1 MFDLKDSHKKLI
13 KEFPR
18 AVVHMR
24 AQLKMQRFSLVFC
37 AGFGKP
43 FGLPDWKTLV
53 NAIADDPS
61 VQGKDIL
68 ARFTARGSLPY
79 KTELLFQHF
88 RKRQADAAGHDKLGS
103 CEFENRTWASFLEI
117 CAKRLYANAPT
128 NFDDALSNHGYLLN
142 YLPIIRETP
151 ITITYNFDDY
161 IEQALLAKKPAD
173 DTSLGY
179 ETVTNPWSQFRR
191 QKGVIYHPHGVLPS
205 QPMEFPKDRLV
216 FSESSYA
223 RLYLGALAGD
233 FSFLLNHMSKNTCL
247 IVGSSLED
255 EDLRNVLVQGAQS
268 HPGNPHYYVHFL
280 KPGET
285 VAPTDME
292 AIRRANFHVYN
303 LITLFL
309 TGEDIAALA
318 DLLSPGTLNDDEF
331 PDRLVELDS
340 FAAYRFYLTG
350 ALGVGK
356 STTANQLRNLMV
368 LDEWAEPRLALL
380 AKPWDTLTA
389 GEKDQVDAW
398 IAKQFRI
405 KNDKLRHE
413 PFGISIID
421 RPPMDPLVFTPPLE
435 RPAKAK
441 LLLDAICPGG
451 KWDIADGVVIFLTGD
466 PIDLA
471 ARVVATGRAGYTA
484 DKLQQ
489 MEKNLKE
496 IYNGEGV
503 RFIDTRGR
511 TVVEVTKTV
520 SELIHFE
527 EYKPF
532 GFSNRLKAIK

>member
-1 MFDLKDSHKKLI
+1 
-13 KEFPR
+13 
-18 AVVHMR
+18 MR
-24 AQLKMQRFSLVFC
+24 VQLKMQRFSLLFG
-37 AGFGKP
+37 AGLGKP
-43 FGLPDWKTLV
+43 FGLPDWSKLV
-53 NAIADDPS
+53 GDIADDPL

-88 RKRQADAAGHDKLGS
+88 RKKQADAVGHDKLGS
-103 CEFENRTWASFLEI
+103 SEFENATWAKFLEI
-117 CAKRLYANAPT
+117 CAKRLYTTAPANF
-128 NFDDALSNHGYLLN
+128 NDALNAHGYLLN
-142 YLPIIRETP
+142 YLPIIQEIP

-161 IEQALLAKKPAD
+161 IEQALLAKKAVD

-191 QKGVIYHPHGVLPS
+191 QKAVIYHPHGVLPT
-205 QPMEFPKDRLV
+205 QLMEFPRDRLV

-233 FSFLLNHMSKNTCL
+233 FAFLLNHMSKNTCL

-268 HPGNPHYYVHFL
+268 HPGNPHYCVHFL
-280 KPGET
+280 KPGE
-285 VAPTDME
+285 VLAGTDRE

-309 TGEDIAALA
+309 TGEEIAALA
-318 DLLSPGTLNDDEF
+318 DLVNPSALSDAEF
-331 PDRLVELDS
+331 SDRLVEMDS
-340 FAAYRFYLTG
+340 CAAYRFYLTG

-368 LDEWAEPRLALL
+368 LDEWAEPRLPLL
-380 AKPWDTLTA
+380 AKPWDSLA
-389 GEKDQVDAW
+389 PSEKNEIDAW

-413 PFGISIID
+413 PFSISVID
-421 RPPMDPLVFTPPLE
+421 RPPMDPLVFTPAAE
-435 RPAKAK
+435 KPAKAK
-441 LLLDAICPGG
+441 LLLDAICPAG
-451 KWDIADGVVIFLTGD
+451 KWEIATGAVIFMVGD
-466 PIDLA
+466 PIELA
-471 ARVVATGRAGYTA
+471 ARVVPSGRAGYTVE
-484 DKLQQ
+484 KLRE
-489 MEKNLKE
+489 MEENLKKV
-496 IYNGEGV
+496 YNGEGV
-503 RFIDTRGR
+503 RIVDTRGR
-511 TVVEVTKTV
+511 TVAEVTKTV

-532 GFSNRLKAIK
+532 NFTERLKAIK